1 MASIKH
7 GVSGRT
13 FEFQDTGQSG
23 AELSSALTVFMS
35 TGQVSPG
42 FEFKEVK
49 SQAPTAAQPKKSL
62 FKRGRSALIK
72 GLTTPLIGP
81 GDTPGSKRGKAFL
94 NFLLPETPAGLAADV
109 ALAGASFIPGAA
121 AFTGPALLA
130 RRGKKVAQAGKAIQ
144 KGLSTPG
151 RQFAART
158 LAPPIAS
165 TVTGAAT
172 GQDPGQAAF
181 TGAVTS
187 ATELLG
193 PVARGVGRISK
204 KLKLGGGLIKQGVED
219 AKALGTAISKE
230 VPVLKKFFTGQRG
243 DLAAVRSPK
252 QGLKALKDQ
261 FQATDDAI
269 VKAFK
274 GETIP
279 LPATAR
285 IGGQKGDIFPGE
297 FTENMTPT
305 KALEKL
311 KALKKESRKLNSDFN
326 VREEA
331 RKFEGQFR
339 GALGK
344 KGAPL
349 LAQYDKAIKEFSKG
363 RDILTLLKQSKALKK
378 GAQGGFLDV
387 NVLAEF
393 LTDNIERFP
402 PEQFPDIWAMA
413 TRGLGPG
420 AADAIK
426 EITFR
431 GIVPR
436 AGAAN
441 IKLFNVLTKAG
452 EKTPLK
458 VPGRGQ
464 FPASIVGTR
473 LGETLSSNPTGG
485 R

>member
-7 GVSGRT
+7 DASGRT
-13 FEFQDTGQSG
+13 FEFQDAGQSSV
-23 AELSSALTVFMS
+23 ELSSALTVFMS

-42 FEFKEVK
+42 FDFKEVK

-62 FKRGRSALIK
+62 FRRGRSALIK
-72 GLTTPLIGP
+72 GLGASLKPLFGESVAAIGKF
-81 GDTPGSKRGKAFL
+81 GADVA
-94 NFLLPETPAGLAADV
+94 LPETPAGLAADV
-109 ALAGASFIPGAA
+109 ALAGASFIPGAGA
-121 AFTGPALLA
+121 VTGPALLA
-130 RRGKKVAQAGKAIQ
+130 KRGPKILRGINKARQ
-144 KGLSTPG
+144 LLSTPG
-151 RQFAART
+151 KALTARVTAPLIAA
-158 LAPPIAS
+158 
-165 TVTGAAT
+165 TVTGAVT
-172 GQDPGQAAF
+172 GQDPSQAAF
-181 TGAVTS
+181 TGAVTG

-193 PVARGVGRISK
+193 PAARGVGRISK

-219 AKALGTAISKE
+219 AKALGTAIGKE
-230 VPVLKKFFTGQRG
+230 VPVLKKFFPGKRG

-269 VKAFK
+269 VKAFD
-274 GETIP
+274 GQTIP
-279 LPATAR
+279 LTSSGTVGR
-285 IGGQKGDIFPGE
+285 GKLTDQFGE
-297 FTENMTPT
+297 FTEQVTAPD
-305 KALEKL
+305 ALKRL
-311 KALKKESRKLNSDFN
+311 KALKKESRKLNSDFD

-331 RKFEGQFR
+331 RKLEGQLR
-339 GALGK
+339 EALGK
-344 KGAPL
+344 KDPKL
-349 LAQYDKAIKEFSKG
+349 LAQYNKAITEFSKG
-363 RDILTLLKQSKALKK
+363 RDVLTILKQSKALKK
-378 GAQGGFLDV
+378 GVEGGFLDA

-393 LTDNIERFP
+393 LTDNIEKFP

-473 LGETLSSNPTGG
+473 LGETLSGNPTGG

>member
-7 GVSGRT
+7 DASGRT
-13 FEFQDTGQSG
+13 FEFQDTGQTSP
-23 AELSSALTVFMS
+23 ALSSALTVFMS

-72 GLTTPLIGP
+72 GLTTPLLGP
-81 GDTPGSKRGKAFL
+81 GGTPGSKRGKAFL
-94 NFLLPETPAGLAADV
+94 DFVLPETPAGLAADV

-130 RRGKKVAQAGKAIQ
+130 RRGGKVAKAGKAIA
-144 KGLSTPG
+144 KVLDTPG
-151 RQFAART
+151 KQFAART
-158 LAPPIAS
+158 LAPPVAS
-165 TVTGAAT
+165 TVTGVAT
-172 GQDPGQAAF
+172 GQDVGEAAF
-181 TGAVTS
+181 TGAVTG

-204 KLKLGGGLIKQGVED
+204 KIKFSGGLIKQGVED
-219 AKALGTAISKE
+219 AKALGTAIGKE
-230 VPVLKKFFTGQRG
+230 VPVLKRFFTGQRG

-252 QGLKALKDQ
+252 QGFKALKDQ

-269 VKAFK
+269 IKAFK
-274 GETIP
+274 GENMTFARSEIVVGKQTI
-279 LPATAR
+279 
-285 IGGQKGDIFPGE
+285 KGR
-297 FTENMTPT
+297 FTESLSAE
-305 KALEKL
+305 KALSKL
-311 KALKKESRKLNSDFN
+311 KSLKKEARKLNSEFA

-331 RKFEGQFR
+331 RQFEQGIR
-339 GALGK
+339 ETLGK
-344 KGAPL
+344 RSKPL
-349 LAQYDKAIKEFSKG
+349 LAQFDKAITEFSKG
-363 RDILTLLKQSKALKK
+363 RDVVTILKQSKALKK

-393 LTDNIERFP
+393 LTDNIEKFP
-402 PEQFPDIWAMA
+402 PERFPDIWAMA

-473 LGETLSSNPTGG
+473 LGETLSSNPTGE